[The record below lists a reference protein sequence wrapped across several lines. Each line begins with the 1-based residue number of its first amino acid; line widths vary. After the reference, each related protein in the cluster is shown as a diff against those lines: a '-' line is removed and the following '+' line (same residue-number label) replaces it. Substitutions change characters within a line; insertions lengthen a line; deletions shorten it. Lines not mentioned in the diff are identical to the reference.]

1 MPYERTD
8 ARTTEHRAQPGA
20 PAPARQP
27 AGPGPAHRTAESPD
41 RPGRSDRRRAHRV
54 ARRRPRV
61 GGRRAGARQ
70 DPAGTR
76 PGALLRRRLRAHP
89 VHPRP
94 DAQRRHRPR
103 RIRPR
108 QRAVQAAQGAG
119 VHPPAAGGRDQPRA
133 GQDPGRPPGSDAGA
147 PGHPG
152 RTRPAGAAAVH
163 GAGDAEPDRAGR
175 HLSAAGSRTRPLH
188 AQAAHRL
195 PGRSRGTDPGAPGD
209 PLRAQRHARRGQPAA
224 AAEGQRRSRPA
235 ADRQRPADRRPGPR
249 LCRAPGPHHPQLA
262 GPGPRRRTSR
272 VDRPG
277 PLRPGPGAAA
287 RRRVR
292 GAGRHQGLCPGGPA
306 PSGPA
311 VSGAG
316 HRGAVGGPGPAT
328 VARPGTGPRRMKPS
342 RALLALFAAL
352 LLLAIGLGS
361 LSALGQRLP
370 AQLHTF
376 WWAALAALLLLGLLD
391 ALWARRQ
398 AVPKLS
404 RQLSGNLPLGRWS
417 EVRLHLQH
425 TYRRP
430 VRLTLFDHLPAGM
443 DFEYLPQEVELRPG
457 ESTEVGYRVRPLN
470 RGHFVFPRCELELP
484 SPLRLWR
491 QRRYLE
497 ARGET
502 RVYPDFARLYG
513 AELMAVDH
521 WLNQIGVRG
530 GQRRGLGLEFHQLR
544 EFRDGDTLRQIDWKA
559 TARKRTPI
567 AREYQDERDQQILF
581 LLDCGRRMRS
591 QDGDLS
597 HFDHALNAS
606 LLLAYVALRQGDAVG
621 AMTFAGDDRRHLPP
635 GKGSAQLGALLN
647 TVYDLQTSQ
656 RPADFPEAVQA
667 VLSRQRRRALV
678 ILVTN
683 LRDEDDEELLGA
695 VKRLGRQH
703 RVLVASL
710 REEVLDT
717 LRHEPVAR
725 YEQALA
731 YTGTIDY
738 LNARN
743 GLHEKLA
750 AHGVPVLDARPS
762 ELGPELISRYLGWK
776 RAGVL

>member
-1 MPYERTD
+1 MSEQTPEQPSTAPNPALQRQRASQLAQALRTELQKALIGQGAVIDDVLTALLAGGHVLVEGVPGLGKTLLVRALARCFDGGFARIQFTPDLMPSDVTGHAVYDLASEQFKLRKGPVFTHLLLADEINRAPAKTQAALLEVMQERQVTLEGRALPVPQPFMVLATQNPIEQEGTYPLPEAELD
-8 ARTTEHRAQPGA
+8 RFMLKLRIDYPAEAEEQTLVRQVTRSARSDMLDVANLQPLLKDKDVLALQRIASDLPIDDQVLDYAVRLARTTRNWPGLA
-20 PAPARQP
+20 LG
-27 AGPGPAHRTAESPD
+27 AGPRASIALVRC
-41 RPGRSDRRRAHRV
+41 GR
-54 ARRRPRV
+54 AR
-61 GGRRAGARQ
+61 
-70 DPAGTR
+70 
-76 PGALLRRRLRAHP
+76 ALLRGGEF
-89 VHPRP
+89 VVP
-94 DAQRRHRPR
+94 DDIKGCALAVLRHRVRLSPELD
-103 RIRPR
+103 IEGLS
-108 QRAVQAAQGAG
+108 V
-119 VHPPAAGGRDQPRA
+119 DQVL
-133 GQDPGRPPGSDAGA
+133 Q
-147 PGHPG
+147 
-152 RTRPAGAAAVH
+152 
-163 GAGDAEPDRAGR
+163 
-175 HLSAAGSRTRPLH
+175 
-188 AQAAHRL
+188 
-195 PGRSRGTDPGAPGD
+195 
-209 PLRAQRHARRGQPAA
+209 
-224 AAEGQRRSRPA
+224 
-235 ADRQRPADRRPGPR
+235 
-249 LCRAPGPHHPQLA
+249 QLLDQ
-262 GPGPRRRTSR
+262 
-272 VDRPG
+272 V
-277 PLRPGPGAAA
+277 
-287 RRRVR
+287 
-292 GAGRHQGLCPGGPA
+292 PA
-306 PSGPA
+306 PP
-311 VSGAG
+311 
-316 HRGAVGGPGPAT
+316 
-328 VARPGTGPRRMKPS
+328 RMKPS

-430 VRLTLFDHLPAGM
+430 VRLTLFDHLPTGM

-621 AMTFAGDDRRHLPP
+621 AMTFASDDRRHLPP